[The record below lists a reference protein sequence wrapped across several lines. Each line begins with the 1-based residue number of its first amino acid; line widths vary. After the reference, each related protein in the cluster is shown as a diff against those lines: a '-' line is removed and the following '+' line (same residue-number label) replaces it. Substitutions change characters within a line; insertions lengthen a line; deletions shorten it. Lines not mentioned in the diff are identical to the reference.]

1 MKTLSNESGSKV
13 VNIANKDGVFTCM
26 YCDVYKGEQQVLDSK
41 SYKSEKMAVKWA
53 NNKLGC

>member
-13 VNIANKDGVFTCM
+13 VNITSKDGVFTCM

-41 SYKSEKMAVKWA
+41 AYKSEKMAIKWA
-53 NNKLGC
+53 NKKLEG